1 MTTKIRYKIRGG
13 TPIIGNIQCL
23 GAKNLA
29 TKVMLASM
37 LGSTESTLWNMPYIG
52 DVEITRKMIEMTGA
66 DVKFDRDD
74 NSHFGKVTIDPRS
87 ISKAIVVLPD
97 SATNRIPI
105 LLLSVLLQL
114 FDEVEVPTI
123 TGDEIGKRKVD
134 FHVEAIRMFNGEVE
148 VGNNCFRARKNHKLS
163 GTHFTLPYPSVG
175 ATETCLFLAVLAD
188 GMSVIKNIA
197 MEPEIMHLISML
209 RCMGAVIFINPNR
222 ELIVH
227 GVKQLKGVNFHVIG
241 DRIEAV
247 SWALLACTVRGSDIT
262 LQGIN
267 PELLGIFLSYLNMAG
282 GRFEILSEN
291 SIRFYSEYNSV
302 ISPLVLE
309 TDVYPGFSTDWQ
321 QPFTV
326 MLTQARGTSVVHET
340 VYENRLGYTDMLNQL
355 GADISIFHSCL
366 GSSNCRYRGY
376 YHPHSAIVKGKTEL
390 HALKEPIV
398 VPDIRAGLAYLIAA
412 VLAKGDTIL
421 DDADK
426 LERGYGNIPQR
437 LKNTTLEITREQ

>member
-1 MTTKIRYKIRGG
+1 MTTKIRYKICGG
-13 TPIIGNIQCL
+13 TPIIGNIECL

-37 LGSTESTLWNMPYIG
+37 LGSTESTLWNMPCIG

-66 DVKFDRDD
+66 DVRFERD
-74 NSHFGKVTIDPRS
+74 NYHSGRVVINPSS
-87 ISKAIVVLPD
+87 ISKAMIALPD

-148 VGNNCFRARKNHKLS
+148 VSNNCFRARKNHRLS

-227 GVKQLKGVNFHVIG
+227 GVKQLRGVNFHVVG
-241 DRIEAV
+241 DRIEAA
-247 SWALLACTVRGSDIT
+247 SWALLACTVGGSDIT
-262 LQGIN
+262 LRGIN
-267 PELLGIFLSYLNMAG
+267 PELLGIFLSYLNIAG
-282 GRFEILSEN
+282 GKFEILSEN
-291 SIRFYSEYNSV
+291 SIRFYSELGSV

-326 MLTQARGTSVVHET
+326 MLTQANGTSVVHET

-355 GADISIFHSCL
+355 GADISVFHSCL
-366 GSSNCRYRGY
+366 GSLNCRYKGY
-376 YHPHSAIVKGKTEL
+376 YHPHSAIIRGKTEL
-390 HALKEPIV
+390 YALKEPIII
-398 VPDIRAGLAYLIAA
+398 PDIRAGLAYLIAA
-412 VLAKGDTIL
+412 VLAKGDTVL

-426 LERGYGNIPQR
+426 LERGYGNIPER
-437 LKNTTLEITREQ
+437 LKETTLEITRECW